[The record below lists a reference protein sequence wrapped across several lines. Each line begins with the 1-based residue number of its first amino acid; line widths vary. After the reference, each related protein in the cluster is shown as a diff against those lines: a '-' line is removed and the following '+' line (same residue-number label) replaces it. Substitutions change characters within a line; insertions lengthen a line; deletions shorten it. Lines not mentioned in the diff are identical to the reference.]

1 MGPYQVI
8 RQTKGGSYI
17 LAEMD
22 GSLLKH
28 HVAAYRLIPYI
39 QRAPQSGNA
48 LEEEAKDT
56 EEIDTELPSELSNR
70 DSLHDTENE

>member
-8 RQTKGGSYI
+8 RQTQGGSYI

-28 HVAAYRLIPYI
+28 HVAAHRLIPYT
-39 QRAPQSGNA
+39 QWQPQSGNIP
-48 LEEEAKDT
+48 EVEATGTK
-56 EEIDTELPSELSNR
+56 EIGTELSSDLSDHN
-70 DSLHDTENE
+70 SLHDTED